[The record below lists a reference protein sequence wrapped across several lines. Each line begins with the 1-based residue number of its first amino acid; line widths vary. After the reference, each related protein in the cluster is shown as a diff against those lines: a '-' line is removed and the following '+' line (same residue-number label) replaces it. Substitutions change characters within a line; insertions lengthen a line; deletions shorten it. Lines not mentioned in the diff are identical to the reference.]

1 MLVVRRS
8 AFGGGQRL
16 AMSDELKPPIIL
28 FGNFRS
34 GTTMLQKIIAS
45 HPDVVPLYEPV
56 GIWLYADPGRD
67 HDEFDEGD
75 ATDRVK
81 RYIRRWFLKYQQENG
96 NRVIVE
102 KTPHNILKIP
112 YVRAIFPEARFIY
125 IVRNPLS
132 FVSSVELKWQRPV
145 KTKRIRFRLRTTPLT
160 QLHHYLGRLIKQQW
174 YSRVLKRKYLPMW
187 GPRYRGI
194 QQDLKEEDL
203 LTVIARQWARASAK
217 AERDLARFEPGQ
229 VLRLRYEDFVDDP
242 LSGLQ
247 RICAHCDLEMTTDL
261 TRKVQEMV
269 KTDRKQKWQR
279 FDPGELAR
287 IIPELRSE
295 MQRVG
300 YSVPAEFT
308 GVQQAV

>member
-1 MLVVRRS
+1 
-8 AFGGGQRL
+8 
-16 AMSDELKPPIIL
+16 MSDELKSPIIL

-34 GTTMLQKIIAS
+34 GTTMLQRVIAM

-56 GIWLYADPGRD
+56 GIWLYADPGRN
-67 HDEFDEGD
+67 HDEFDETD
-75 ATDRVK
+75 ATDHVK
-81 RYIRRWFLKYQQENG
+81 KYIRGWFLKFQRENG
-96 NRVIVE
+96 DRIIVE

-125 IVRNPLS
+125 IVRSPLS

-174 YSRVLKRKYLPMW
+174 YSRVLRRKYLPMW

-194 QQDLKEEDL
+194 QQDLKETDL
-203 LTVIARQWARASAK
+203 LTVIARQWARAAAK
-217 AERDLARFEPGQ
+217 AERDLAQFEPGQ

-242 LSGLQ
+242 LAGLQ
-247 RICAHCDLEMTTDL
+247 RICAHCNLEMTTDL
-261 TRKVQEMV
+261 ARQVQDMV

-279 FDPGELAR
+279 FEPGELAR
-287 IIPELRSE
+287 IIPELMTE
-295 MQRVG
+295 MQRAG
-300 YSVPAEFT
+300 YTVPTEFT
-308 GVQQAV
+308 GAREVA

>member
-1 MLVVRRS
+1 
-8 AFGGGQRL
+8 
-16 AMSDELKPPIIL
+16 
-28 FGNFRS
+28 
-34 GTTMLQKIIAS
+34 MLQRVIAM
-45 HPDVVPLYEPV
+45 HPDVVPMYEPV
-56 GIWLYADPGRD
+56 GIWLYADPGRN
-67 HDEFDEGD
+67 HDEFDEAD
-75 ATDRVK
+75 ATDRVRK
-81 RYIRRWFLKYQQENG
+81 YIRRWFLKFQRENG
-96 NRVIVE
+96 DRIIVE

-125 IVRNPLS
+125 IVRSPLS

-194 QQDLKEEDL
+194 QQDLKETDL
-203 LTVIARQWARASAK
+203 LTVIARQWARAAAK
-217 AERDLARFEPGQ
+217 AERDLAQFEPGQ

-242 LSGLQ
+242 LAGLQ
-247 RICAHCDLEMTTDL
+247 RICSHCGLEMTTDL
-261 TRKVQEMV
+261 ARQVQDMV

-279 FDPGELAR
+279 FEPGELAR
-287 IIPELRSE
+287 IIPELANE

-300 YSVPAEFT
+300 YSIPTEFKANRE
-308 GVQQAV
+308 VA